1 MSNTQQLQERFEQRC
16 KLVRS
21 DNSWTAS
28 VWKLGEWFMENLKAA
43 IQESDLASIPKE
55 QLLDLVDRM
64 YDKYILPLDLPG
76 PDVIIDPFLKRMIT
90 SQASALWES
99 TFRPAQ
105 QANSIDNLL

>member
-1 MSNTQQLQERFEQRC
+1 MSNIEQLQERFENQFRTA
-16 KLVRS
+16 RS
-21 DNSWTAS
+21 KEDWANS
-28 VWKLGEWFMENLKAA
+28 VWKLGEWFMQNLKAA

-76 PDVIIDPFLKRMIT
+76 PDLVVDPFLKRMIM

-99 TFRPAQ
+99 VFRPNQ
-105 QANSIDNLL
+105 HK